1 MRYESATHDRRS
13 VRLRGFDY
21 AQPGAY
27 FVTICTR
34 GRECVF
40 SDDRLKAVAE
50 GVWRRVAGA
59 AGPLDEFVVMPN
71 HVHGIIWIE
80 EGTTVGAQQQDRSIS
95 GSHELGTHHS
105 RFGQR
110 HSAVAAPLPRY
121 AFERRPVVAGS
132 LAALVRAFKSGAAKR
147 INRLRG
153 TPGAPLWQRNYYEHV
168 IRHDRALN
176 GIRKYIRDNPMN
188 WRDDPENPGTVG
200 RSKRR
205 GRSKQ
210 RPYAVSWR

>member
-1 MRYESATHDRRS
+1 M
-13 VRLRGFDY
+13 RLRGFDY

-50 GVWRRVAGA
+50 DVWRRVAGA

-71 HVHGIIWIE
+71 HVHGIIWIV

-95 GSHELGTHHS
+95 SSRELDTHHS
-105 RFGQR
+105 PFSQR
-110 HSAVAAPLPRY
+110 HSAVAAPLRRY
-121 AFERRPVVAGS
+121 AFERRPVVAES

-147 INRLRG
+147 INRLRE
-153 TPGAPLWQRNYYEHV
+153 TPGASLWQRNYYEHV

-176 GIRKYIRDNPMN
+176 GIRQYIRDNPMN
-188 WRDDPENPGTVG
+188 WRDDPENPGVVG
-200 RSKRR
+200 RGERC
-205 GRSKQ
+205 
-210 RPYAVSWR
+210 PYAVSWR